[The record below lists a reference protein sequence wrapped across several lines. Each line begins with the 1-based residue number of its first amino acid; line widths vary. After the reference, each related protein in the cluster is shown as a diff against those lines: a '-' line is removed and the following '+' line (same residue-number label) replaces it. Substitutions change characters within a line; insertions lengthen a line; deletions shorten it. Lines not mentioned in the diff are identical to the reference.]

1 MQGTLPKFRL
11 CHTLTVL
18 LFVLVS
24 AQTAVQDGMWFKVHE
39 NVSRSNIG
47 KYMDD
52 A

>member
-18 LFVLVS
+18 LFGLVS
-24 AQTAVQDGMWFKVHE
+24 AQTGVQEGMWFKVHK
-39 NVSRSNIG
+39 NVSLTKIG

-52 A
+52 V